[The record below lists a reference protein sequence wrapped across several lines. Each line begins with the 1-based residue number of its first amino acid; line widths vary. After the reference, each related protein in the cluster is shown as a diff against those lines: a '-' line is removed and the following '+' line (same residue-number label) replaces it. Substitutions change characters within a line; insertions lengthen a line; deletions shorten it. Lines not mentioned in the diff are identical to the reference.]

1 MTFEHPIRKY
11 SQRYYLCFVS
21 LWRLEKTDDLWHLF
35 ISIHG
40 GKLLFCR
47 GEWELSITSTCLL
60 SIECLRRTKKHLC
73 ALSVGPGILVN
84 VIVWHTPNKLE
95 MNHLCW
101 FGEFNVLT
109 HSISLLANWSY
120 FGKQLR
126 TFLSIFFFFFNGL
139 WFFCFFFYLELNSLI
154 VTKHFPV
161 NSKNKP
167 AEMLVMYKF
176 WIRSEVDCV
185 HLKCQKRFSVQL
197 PSRKSL
203 QDNWKQLKRV
213 EFCTFTKFSSI
224 TSYII

>member
-1 MTFEHPIRKY
+1 MTFDIFSFPSTEESFYFVGGNENYPSR
-11 SQRYYLCFVS
+11 QRVFCQSNAYAGQKNTCVPS
-21 LWRLEKTDDLWHLF
+21 PWGRASWWMSSCDTHQTNWKWI
-35 ISIHG
+35 ISAG
-40 GKLLFCR
+40 SGNLMF
-47 GEWELSITSTCLL
+47 
-60 SIECLRRTKKHLC
+60 
-73 ALSVGPGILVN
+73 
-84 VIVWHTPNKLE
+84 WHTPFLFWRIE
-95 MNHLCW
+95 A
-101 FGEFNVLT
+101 
-109 HSISLLANWSY
+109 ISGNNYAPSY
-120 FGKQLR
+120 LYF
-126 TFLSIFFFFFNGL
+126 SFFFNGL
-139 WFFCFFFYLELNSLI
+139 WFFCLFFYLELNSLI